1 MTREETKM
9 IIAMLSSVYVNEFSK
24 FSEYKVKQMIDIW
37 SMLLE
42 DEDADKI
49 ANATKVWLKT
59 SSNAFMPTPAMLI
72 QKAYDMFQPKGMT
85 EQEAWGC
92 ISKAIRNGNYHAK
105 EEWEMLPK
113 EVQQMCSPNDIR
125 DWASMDTSQV
135 QTVVSSNWQRSFK
148 VREKNRVEYDRLP
161 NQTKRL
167 IEGLNDQMKLE
178 SKNE

>member
-24 FSEYKVKQMIDIW
+24 LSEDKVKQMIDIW

-72 QKAYDMFQPKGMT
+72 QKSYDLFEAKGLT
-85 EQEAWGC
+85 EMEAWNH

-148 VREKNRVEYDRLP
+148 VREKNRVDYDRLP
-161 NQTKRL
+161 NETKSL
-167 IEGLNDQMKLE
+167 ISELNLNMKLE
-178 SKNE
+178 NKGE